1 MIFRIFATMLT
12 STGPFILNQSSRH
25 HENHKAPKQVVVLQK
40 HLPLFANYFLRTNSC
55 HPRVTLFSR
64 LCSGRFMSLFTK
76 IKKAKAQGYYRTFE
90 LLFCRFVPPWIFRYS
105 KGDIYD
111 FDFEKLKSVADSLS
125 SEASNSLVTKCL
137 EGTTGSKQPDDDER
151 MRLRDFTYSCVP
163 LESTAN
169 DLAYAIYDAND
180 PSKLLGGVWIALDS
194 FSEDNLGLEFQFGK
208 NQAWL
213 YCAFVAPSARGR
225 GVYKKLVSFVASDL
239 EQRGYSQL
247 LAIIQPWNRI
257 SRMMH
262 QKPSQGIIG
271 TLSSIRVFGWAWISH
286 RGNLKVDKRL
296 ATNVKARP
304 ANIAIGKLSYPS
316 IANTSGKAAFN
327 HSSRVSP
334 TTSKHPAT

>member
-1 MIFRIFATMLT
+1 
-12 STGPFILNQSSRH
+12 
-25 HENHKAPKQVVVLQK
+25 
-40 HLPLFANYFLRTNSC
+40 
-55 HPRVTLFSR
+55 
-64 LCSGRFMSLFTK
+64 MSLFNK

-90 LLFCRFVPPWIFRYS
+90 LFFCRLVPPWIFRYS

-125 SEASNSLVTKCL
+125 PEASSSLIIKCL
-137 EGTTGSKQPDDDER
+137 EGTTGFEKPNDDER
-151 MRLRDFTYSCVP
+151 MRLRDFTYNCVP

-169 DLAYAIYDAND
+169 DLGYAIYDAHEPN
-180 PSKLLGGVWIALDS
+180 KLLGGVWIALDS

-225 GVYKKLVSFVASDL
+225 GVYKKLVSFVGRDL

-257 SRMMH
+257 SRLMH
-262 QKPSQGIIG
+262 QKPSKGIIG
-271 TLSSIRVFGWAWISH
+271 TLSSIRLFGWAWISH

-296 ATNVKARP
+296 VTNVKTRP
-304 ANIAIGKLSYPS
+304 ANISVGDLGYPLV
-316 IANTSGKAAFN
+316 ANENKKAASN
-327 HSSRVSP
+327 RSSISSG
-334 TTSKHPAT
+334 TSLKHPAT